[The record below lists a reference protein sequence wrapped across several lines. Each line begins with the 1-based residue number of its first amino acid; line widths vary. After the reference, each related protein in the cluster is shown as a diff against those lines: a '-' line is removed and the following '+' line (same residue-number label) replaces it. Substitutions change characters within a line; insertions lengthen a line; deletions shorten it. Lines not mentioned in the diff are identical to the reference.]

1 VVGVSGGATEVKGK
15 ADVCSGAS
23 EEGCGVALGRDT
35 IGCLS
40 FSWIETTFRVFVFS
54 AGKSG
59 VTFALVHNL
68 AWF

>member
-1 VVGVSGGATEVKGK
+1 MAGE

-23 EEGCGVALGRDT
+23 EGRGVALGRNT

-40 FSWIETTFRVFVFS
+40 FSWIETKFREFVFS
-54 AGKSG
+54 VGKSG